1 MPLRIKSQIMNVRIE
16 RLKELLKQS
25 PHDGFIRFALAKEFE
40 KLGDHSKAIDLLDN
54 LIKELPDYVGAYYH
68 LAELLKGEERL
79 EEALAV
85 YDKGMEISQKL
96 GEQHAYSELQNAKL
110 NLEIENE

>member
-1 MPLRIKSQIMNVRIE
+1 MNARIE

-40 KLGDHSKAIDLLDN
+40 KLGDLTEAIGLLDN
-54 LIKELPDYVGAYYH
+54 LIKDVPEYVGAYYH

-79 EEALAV
+79 EEALTI

-96 GEQHAYSELQNAKL
+96 GDQHAYSELQNAKL
-110 NLEIENE
+110 NMEIENE